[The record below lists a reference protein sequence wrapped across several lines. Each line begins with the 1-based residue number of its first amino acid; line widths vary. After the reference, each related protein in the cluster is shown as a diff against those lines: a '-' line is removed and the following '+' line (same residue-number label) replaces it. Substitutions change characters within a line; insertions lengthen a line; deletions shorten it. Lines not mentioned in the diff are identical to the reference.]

1 MRLSPAAQARIRGLR
16 HRVSASAQEQ
26 DYADHLKTV
35 AANWSRF
42 LAETDDR
49 ATRAQPAPPTG
60 PTQSTAPPHHDH
72 GWWRMQDA
80 GGAAG
85 R

>member
-49 ATRAQPAPPTG
+49 APRAQPAPPTG
-60 PTQSTAPPHHDH
+60 PTHSTAPPPADH
-72 GWWRMQDA
+72 GWRMQDA
-80 GGAAG
+80 GGAAS